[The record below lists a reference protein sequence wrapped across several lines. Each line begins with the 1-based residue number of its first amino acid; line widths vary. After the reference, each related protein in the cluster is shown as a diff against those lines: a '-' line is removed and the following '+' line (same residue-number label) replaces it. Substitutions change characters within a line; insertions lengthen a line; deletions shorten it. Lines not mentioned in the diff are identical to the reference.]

1 VQRQALSVALLG
13 LGAAVLGTFAVLATS
28 DAGLSRSLFEAFS
41 AAGTVGLSTGI
52 TPGLPTSSQLA
63 LIVLMFL
70 GRIGPITLFA
80 ALVLR
85 QRKRLFHLPEERPI
99 IG

>member
-1 VQRQALSVALLG
+1 M
-13 LGAAVLGTFAVLATS
+13 
-28 DAGLSRSLFEAFS
+28 
-41 AAGTVGLSTGI
+41 I
-52 TPGLPTSSQLA
+52 
-63 LIVLMFL
+63 L

-85 QRKRLFHLPEERPI
+85 ERDRLYRHPEERPI